1 MKMQL
6 ATLGLIGLT
15 SIAGAQAV
23 TSITGGSAFGGF
35 YGDTTNSD
43 VVGWRFDTNTDII
56 VTDLGVYSGALNPD
70 GLTSSH
76 MVGIWDSNGNLL
88 TSTTAGPGG
97 TVVGDWT
104 YADTADI
111 TLTAGDRYTV
121 GAGYNLDDGDSY
133 VSGPSSIDLAPE
145 INPTTN
151 GVFPD
156 ESNLGFTFP
165 GSDSTNLGR
174 FGPNFL
180 FVPVPAPSALA
191 LLGLGGLVA
200 ARRRR

>member
-23 TSITGGSAFGGF
+23 TSFTGGSAFGGY
-35 YGDTTNSD
+35 YGGSTGD

-56 VTDLGVYSGALNPD
+56 ATDLGVYSGALNPD
-70 GLTSSH
+70 GLTSDH
-76 MVGIWDSNGNLL
+76 QVGIWDSNGALL
-88 TSTTAGPGG
+88 TSGTAGPGG

-104 YADTADI
+104 YTDVADV
-111 TLTAGDRYTV
+111 TLTAGERYTI
-121 GAGYNLDDGDSY
+121 GAMYTTLDGDSY
-133 VSGPSSIDLAPE
+133 VSGPSSINLAPE

-156 ESNLGFTFP
+156 EANLNFTFP